1 MDVCRGRLSGQ
12 SGPVHLHKVLGDSQ
26 SWVVLSGKERG
37 PRARTFFWAGPLGR
51 SGGFGLS
58 GSLLV
63 ISRAT
68 LVWQGSGDTHTS
80 PPAIEAAGGLAWVEI
95 LCRPSRA
102 LKLSA
107 SQSPETE
114 MWLETWLRI
123 QGVDVVLSQAAGLST
138 SHGLSRE
145 GPAPGHGGPGSRE
158 VRHRCRSAG
167 PRVSARCTACTW
179 RCSPHPPGL

>member
-1 MDVCRGRLSGQ
+1 M
-12 SGPVHLHKVLGDSQ
+12 PAHLHKVLGDSQ

-63 ISRAT
+63 ISRDT

-80 PPAIEAAGGLAWVEI
+80 PPAIEAAGGLAVVEI

-114 MWLETWLRI
+114 MQAGDLA
-123 QGVDVVLSQAAGLST
+123 VDTGCGRGPFPGRRLVPQPWDQQRRSSPWAWRAGLP
-138 SHGLSRE
+138 GGQAQMPVSRAE
-145 GPAPGHGGPGSRE
+145 SLRSMHSLPVGGRARE
-158 VRHRCRSAG
+158 RC
-167 PRVSARCTACTW
+167 PR
-179 RCSPHPPGL
+179 P